1 MKHLY
6 GIVPTNSSKIGAD
19 LDIVGVYGFPVQTL
33 THNGVTA
40 IVSDSR
46 YDDYGHLSKSALV
59 QVLADHQRVTEAL
72 MPHAP
77 VILPVKFGTLLPPA
91 SVQTLLAQSGAD
103 FEAAFQNL
111 TGKVEVE
118 VVATWQPER
127 VLAEIA
133 QEPAVAQLRAA
144 AAGRT
149 PAEVQQLQIVL
160 GQIVVAGLD
169 ARKEAY
175 QQQILDSLR
184 DIVDDREINLA
195 LNEQVVA
202 NLAFLLSSDRQA
214 EFDRQIEALDARLD
228 GQLNFKIV
236 GPLPAH
242 SFSTVE
248 VLNISAQDVA
258 WAQALLEIGDAA
270 TVDEI
275 RAAFLRQA
283 RQAHPDAAQDNPMA
297 AEQFAAINEANQLLR
312 YCHAVQ
318 YQALG
323 LSPKTSA
330 GSDLPESEFRCDFS
344 PTAVSSTLL
353 VNLCRSSE
361 LTN

>member
-6 GIVPTNSSKIGAD
+6 GIVPTSSEIGVGP
-19 LDIVGVYGFPVQTL
+19 DIVGVHGFPVHTL

-46 YDDYGHLSKSALV
+46 YDNYRRLSKPALV
-59 QVLADHQRVTEAL
+59 QVLADHQRVTELL
-72 MPHAP
+72 MPHAS
-77 VILPVKFGTLLPPA
+77 VLLPVKFGTLLPPA
-91 SVQTLLAQSGAD
+91 SVQALLAQSGTD

-133 QEPAVAQLRAA
+133 QEPAVVQLRAA

-149 PAEVQQLQIVL
+149 PAEVQQLQIVV
-160 GQIVVAGLD
+160 GQIVKASLD

-202 NLAFLLSSDRQA
+202 NLAFLLSSAKQA

-248 VLNISAQDVA
+248 VLKIGAEDVA
-258 WAQALLEIGDAA
+258 RAQELLEIGDAVTA
-270 TVDEI
+270 DEI

-283 RQAHPDAAQDNPMA
+283 RQVHPDAAQDNPMA
-297 AEQFAAINEANQLLR
+297 AEQFAAINEAHQLLR

-318 YQALG
+318 YQALR
-323 LSPKTSA
+323 
-330 GSDLPESEFRCDFS
+330 SDLPESEFRCDFS
-344 PTAVSSTLL
+344 PSAVSGALL
-353 VNLCRSSE
+353 VNICRSSE
-361 LTN
+361 LTS